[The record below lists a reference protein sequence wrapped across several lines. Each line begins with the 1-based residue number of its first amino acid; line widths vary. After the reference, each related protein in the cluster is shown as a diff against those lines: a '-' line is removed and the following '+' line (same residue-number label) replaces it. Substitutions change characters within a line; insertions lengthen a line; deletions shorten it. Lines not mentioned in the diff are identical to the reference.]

1 MHAVAMAWSEISTTI
16 MVKQHYMI
24 TFTKGN
30 VLGKIGRGGVRLPNI
45 FQRVIYIYIIN
56 GLHKYWSVIGHN
68 EVT

>member
-30 VLGKIGRGGVRLPNI
+30 VLGKIGEGVATPEYLPKGD
-45 FQRVIYIYIIN
+45 IYIYIYI
-56 GLHKYWSVIGHN
+56 SP
-68 EVT
+68 